1 MTKGAKGA
9 YAIGARDRESC
20 VRRQGSTRIRPDFAW
35 FALCRSEP
43 VPTPPKPFE
52 IKPRVFIF
60 ACDVVRAFPKGRL
73 DAPSLKV
80 WSQLI
85 AAATSSGAHLEEAAA
100 GGTRAHF
107 LSLMR
112 GALREMRE
120 AYYWLRI
127 MSATQLTGSNQ
138 IAPLV
143 EEARELVAILTAI
156 VRRTYENSNDK

>member
-1 MTKGAKGA
+1 M
-9 YAIGARDRESC
+9 SN
-20 VRRQGSTRIRPDFAW
+20 
-35 FALCRSEP
+35 
-43 VPTPPKPFE
+43 PPKPYE
-52 IKPRVFIF
+52 IKPRAFMF
-60 ACDVVRAFPKGRL
+60 ACDVVRAFPRDRL

-120 AYYWLRI
+120 AYYWLRL
-127 MSATQLTGSNQ
+127 MTAPNLTGSDRVVL
-138 IAPLV
+138 LV
-143 EEARELVAILTAI
+143 DEASELVAILSTI
-156 VRRTYENSNDK
+156 VRRTYENGK

>member
-1 MTKGAKGA
+1 M
-9 YAIGARDRESC
+9 
-20 VRRQGSTRIRPDFAW
+20 
-35 FALCRSEP
+35 
-43 VPTPPKPFE
+43 
-52 IKPRVFIF
+52 F
-60 ACDVVRAFPKGRL
+60 ACDIVRAFPKGRL
-73 DAPSLKV
+73 DTASLKV

-85 AAATSSGAHLEEAAA
+85 ASATSSGAHLEEAAA

-127 MSATQLTGSNQ
+127 LSATQLAGSHAG
-138 IAPLV
+138 APLV

-156 VRRTYENSNDK
+156 VRRTYENNK